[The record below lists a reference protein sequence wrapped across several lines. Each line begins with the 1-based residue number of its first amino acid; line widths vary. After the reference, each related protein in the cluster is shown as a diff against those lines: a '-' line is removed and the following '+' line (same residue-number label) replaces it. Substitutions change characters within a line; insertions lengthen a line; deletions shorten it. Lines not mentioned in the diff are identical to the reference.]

1 MSVGAENISFLLSH
15 GDGGKL
21 AMAVKLASPMGEVGG
36 GRGRDGSRGRGAAVS
51 HVDAGVLTNTHTHT
65 HTSREVSSLNKTP
78 LDQEGGQ
85 EGGERR
91 GGGGDARAGVV
102 INTEVSARE
111 GSAREVSAREG
122 SSLIKTPVDQGGG
135 ARDILQTHALSAKLR
150 GPAGAKILRAREVRG
165 SGGGMDAAEFQV
177 SATMLQLNAP
187 RRGISGVGFSMTR

>member
-1 MSVGAENISFLLSH
+1 VSVGAENISFLLSH
-15 GDGGKL
+15 GDSGKL

-111 GSAREVSAREG
+111 GS
-122 SSLIKTPVDQGGG
+122 SLIKTPVDQGGG